1 MRLRGSR
8 DKIPPSLELRADEHA
23 LYEGRP
29 SWRALLSFYASGLV
43 VAVGVGAIVGLAASP
58 AAGVPAGAILAALTL
73 VVGYLRRM
81 FTKYLITNR
90 RLRITRG
97 IVRRH
102 VQETRLDRV
111 QNVNY
116 HQGVF
121 DRLLRVGTVDF
132 DTAGTDDADFRFE
145 WVNGPEAVVRA
156 VDNALG
162 KALAPDTER
171 PAGPL

>member
-1 MRLRGSR
+1 M
-8 DKIPPSLELRADEHA
+8 ELRADEHP

-29 SWRALLSFYASGLV
+29 SWRALLSFYVSGLL
-43 VAVGVGAIVGLAASP
+43 AALAIGAILWFAISEGAGV
-58 AAGVPAGAILAALTL
+58 AAGVVVFVLTL
-73 VVGYLRRM
+73 VIGYVRRL

-97 IVRRH
+97 IVRRD

-116 HQGVF
+116 KQGVV
-121 DRLLRVGTVDF
+121 DRLFRVGTVDF
-132 DTAGTDDADFRFE
+132 DTAGTDDSEFRFE

-156 VDNALG
+156 VDEAI
-162 KALAPDTER
+162 ATAPPPDTEQR
-171 PAGPL
+171 PGPV

>member
-1 MRLRGSR
+1 M
-8 DKIPPSLELRADEHA
+8 ELRADEHQ

-29 SWRALLSFYASGLV
+29 SWKALMSFYVSGLIAALV
-43 VAVGVGAIVGLAASP
+43 LGGILWLTTSAGVGVGV
-58 AAGVPAGAILAALTL
+58 VVVVFVLTL
-73 VVGYLRRM
+73 VVGYVRRL

-97 IVRRH
+97 IVRRN

-116 HQGVF
+116 EQSVVDRVF
-121 DRLLRVGTVDF
+121 GVGTVDF
-132 DTAGTDDADFRFE
+132 DTAGTDDSEFKFE

-156 VDNALG
+156 VDEAI
-162 KALAPDTER
+162 AQTSSAPELEPEP
-171 PAGPL
+171 PAPSSPT